1 MEIGRKV
8 GGGEII
14 LLIVEDL
21 KDESEQYRKM
31 VMETV
36 EKIVLEMGVS
46 DVGNRLEI
54 QLMDG
59 ILHGF

>member
-1 MEIGRKV
+1 
-8 GGGEII
+8 
-14 LLIVEDL
+14 
-21 KDESEQYRKM
+21 
-31 VMETV
+31 METI
-36 EKIVLEMGVS
+36 EKIVIEMGVS